1 MIRLKSLQQR
11 YLIFILLP
19 VAVLLFSIGFAGFT
33 YTRKQ
38 LLAQWGESTILKLQ
52 RAAHHVDMRL
62 SKPKEMLKVFHKSAG
77 VPHAEI
83 VENIILDQIK
93 ELEGVERVDLFWV
106 EKDTSGS
113 IAKTPENTMRP
124 MGGNHEAMMKEG
136 FMIMPFHRGYMA
148 DITPPYF
155 DSSLGS
161 KTVSLVSELKDQNDR
176 TVGKLTVVI
185 RFDDLVD
192 AVESTGWWKENK
204 AYLVD
209 NAGNILTS
217 NLDSPVKKLVE
228 TGSSL
233 KRATL
238 NAMIALPFGIV
249 FSQGFP
255 PEEVS
260 GFYKLHEAPW
270 TLVIVT
276 PGAEILSRIVRF
288 SVYYVV
294 TGSVAILIIL
304 FMIRFVTRRAVFSIK
319 AVSSAARKV
328 AGGDYDVS
336 LAVKTQDEVGELI
349 RSFNTMVL
357 QLEDRAR
364 LKDSLNLARVVQQNL
379 LPEKAVR
386 FESIDVA
393 GQSIYCDETGGDY
406 YDFLEFPEQGK
417 GKFGVIVGDVSG
429 HGISAALFMATVRA
443 LIRSRMIQSDD
454 PSKIITDVNRLL
466 CIDTAQSSNF
476 MTLFFMML
484 DVAKNEVTWVRAG
497 HDSAI
502 LYDTAADEFMELGG
516 EGIALGVDE
525 KRSFKEYSLNGL
537 HNGQVILIGT
547 DGIWE
552 TENERGERFGKD
564 RLREILRHNSR
575 GSAEKIIQAITD
587 NLVAFR
593 QNATQTDD
601 VTMVVIKAW
610 S

>member
-1 MIRLKSLQQR
+1 
-11 YLIFILLP
+11 
-19 VAVLLFSIGFAGFT
+19 
-33 YTRKQ
+33 
-38 LLAQWGESTILKLQ
+38 
-52 RAAHHVDMRL
+52 
-62 SKPKEMLKVFHKSAG
+62 
-77 VPHAEI
+77 
-83 VENIILDQIK
+83 
-93 ELEGVERVDLFWV
+93 
-106 EKDTSGS
+106 
-113 IAKTPENTMRP
+113 
-124 MGGNHEAMMKEG
+124 
-136 FMIMPFHRGYMA
+136 MA

-176 TVGKLTVVI
+176 TVGKLKVAI

-204 AYLVD
+204 AYLID

-217 NLDSPVKKLVE
+217 NLDSPVKKLGE

-233 KRATL
+233 ERATL
-238 NAMIALPFGIV
+238 NAMIALPFGTV
-249 FSQGFP
+249 FGQGFP
-255 PEEVS
+255 PKEVS
-260 GFYKLHEAPW
+260 GFYKLQEAPW

-294 TGSVAILIIL
+294 AGSAAILIIL
-304 FMIRFVTRRAVFSIK
+304 FMIRFVTSRTVFSIK

-328 AGGDYDVS
+328 AGGVYDVS
-336 LAVKTQDEVGELI
+336 LAVKTQDEVGDLI
-349 RSFNTMVL
+349 HSFNTMVL
-357 QLEDRAR
+357 QLEDRGR
-364 LKDSLNLARVVQQNL
+364 LKYALNLARVVQQNL

-484 DVAKNEVTWVRAG
+484 DVANNEVTWVRAG

-564 RLREILRHNSR
+564 RLREILRRNSR